1 METFD
6 NKRGD
11 IMWKDSDTNIDFL
24 DFDYLVNT
32 LNDIIMNS
40 ELTPSTIGVYGD
52 WGSGKSSLIRMSEE
66 KLNQNE
72 NILCV
77 KFNGWLFESYEDA
90 KTALIG
96 TILDEIKN
104 KRTLTEKAKEQI
116 NKLFKNIDF
125 FKLASKGIKYGADV
139 FLTGGIGTI
148 AELSI
153 SSLKTIITDN
163 FKEKMGDLK
172 EDDIEKTLKE
182 QFKGEEI
189 RKNVKTFHKDFS
201 ELLEETKIDRLV
213 VFIDELDRCNPNT
226 IIETLEAIR
235 LFLFAKNT
243 SFVIGADERHVIYAV
258 KRKFSEIQGNQIDIG
273 KEYLEK
279 LIQYPIRIPQLSRK
293 EVEFYIMLLFFKLEL
308 EEDEF
313 KEILKYIDELKK
325 VDFINFEV
333 SFELLKGKSTQI
345 ADKVK
350 ESIILSKS
358 LSFTLASGMNGN
370 PRHCKRF
377 LNSLLMRL
385 KMAKHRNIQLN
396 REVLGKLMLLEY
408 FKSDAFKKIAEIQVK
423 ENGIPS
429 EIKKIENDNWEQIE
443 DLKLWKDDGW
453 FKDWVKLEPQ
463 LSGKDLR
470 PYYYFSRESLAY
482 QLNVSLKLSDLGR
495 EVLEKLLGK
504 NESQRKSAL
513 KNSNSINEFE
523 ANIILEKLQEK
534 TLNNSNIESEIL
546 KSLLEWGSSKEL
558 LFTSTIAFLES
569 LSGNLIN
576 FGQIPSIKAFMDK
589 TKKESEIK
597 SIVKKWVEE
606 NPKLK
611 QVVETQFKIN
621 I

>member
-1 METFD
+1 
-6 NKRGD
+6 
-11 IMWKDSDTNIDFL
+11 MWKDSDTNIDFL

-125 FKLASKGIKYGADV
+125 FKLASKGIKYGADF

-172 EDDIEKTLKE
+172 EDDIEKSLKE

-201 ELLEETKIDRLV
+201 ELLKETKIERLV

-308 EEDEF
+308 DEEEF
-313 KEILKYIDELKK
+313 KKIIEYIDELKK
-325 VDFINFEV
+325 LDFINFEV
-333 SFELLKGKSTQI
+333 SFELLKGKSSQI

-385 KMAKHRNIQLN
+385 NMAKHRNIELN

-408 FKSDAFKKIAEIQVK
+408 FKSDAFKKIAEMQAK
-423 ENGIPS
+423 EEGLPS
-429 EIKKIENDNWEQIE
+429 EIKKIENEKWEQIE

-453 FKDWVKLEPQ
+453 FKDWIKLDPP
-463 LSGKDLR
+463 LSGTDLR

-504 NESQRKSAL
+504 NETQRKSAL
-513 KNSNSINEFE
+513 KNANSINEFE

-534 TLNNSNIESEIL
+534 TLNNSNIDSEIL
-546 KSLLEWGSSKEL
+546 KSLLQWGGSKEL

-569 LSGNLIN
+569 LSGNLIK

-597 SIVKKWVEE
+597 NIVKKWVEE
-606 NPKLK
+606 NPKLEK
-611 QVVETQFKIN
+611 SVEAQFK
-621 I
+621 

>member
-1 METFD
+1 
-6 NKRGD
+6 
-11 IMWKDSDTNIDFL
+11 MWKDSDTSIDFL

-66 KLNQNE
+66 KLNQKE

-104 KRTLTEKAKEQI
+104 KRTLTAKANEQI

-125 FKLASKGIKYGADV
+125 FKLASKGVKYGADF

-172 EDDIEKTLKE
+172 EAEIENILKE

-201 ELLEETKIDRLV
+201 ELLEETKIDKLV

-308 EEDEF
+308 EDDEF

-385 KMAKHRNIQLN
+385 NMAKHRNVELN

-423 ENGIPS
+423 EEGLPS

-453 FKDWVKLEPQ
+453 FKDWIKLEPL
-463 LSGKDLR
+463 LSGTDLR

-513 KNSNSINEFE
+513 KNANSINEFE

-534 TLNNSNIESEIL
+534 TLNNSSIDSEIL

-569 LSGNLIN
+569 LSGNLIK

-589 TKKESEIK
+589 TKKESDIT

-606 NPKLK
+606 NPRLK
-611 QVVETQFKIN
+611 QSVETQFKIS